1 MTATV
6 TIYLGTLRESSLIGV
21 NENEIAEA
29 EQAIDT
35 KLDDYIEYLRDELA
49 EEDITLETEP
59 GQATYSEVA
68 TADSLEEEEEARR
81 AMARAKDFW
90 QWYS

>member
-49 EEDITLETEP
+49 EEDITLETL
-59 GQATYSEVA
+59 
-68 TADSLEEEEEARR
+68 SLIHI
-81 AMARAKDFW
+81 
-90 QWYS
+90 